1 MLHGVLRARYKQLEL
16 ARKVSES
23 VMMVENLVAVI
34 AVGVLVAYAA
44 AAVNLTTL
52 AI

>member
-1 MLHGVLRARYKQLEL
+1 MARYIQLEL
-16 ARKVSES
+16 ARKVSGP
-23 VMMVENLVAVI
+23 VMMVESLVAAGAVVI
-34 AVGVLVAYAA
+34 LVAQAA